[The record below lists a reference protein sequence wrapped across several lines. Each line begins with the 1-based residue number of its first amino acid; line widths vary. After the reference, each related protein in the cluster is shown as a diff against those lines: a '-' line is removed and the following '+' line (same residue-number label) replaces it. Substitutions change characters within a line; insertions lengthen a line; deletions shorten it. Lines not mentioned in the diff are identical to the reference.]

1 MALPQLLTRDDI
13 QSGLIHASEQCHQPD
28 AGLFG
33 PGSICWQLMRENLSS
48 LAQGRSLLLALSDS
62 RLSQLLGDSND
73 VVQRFHHTQVFL
85 LKLIF
90 GNLDQALLTL
100 DSPRMRRKTLF
111 DVDDSEALLYA
122 LTAWMDSCLMVYQE
136 VIEPLNSAHQ
146 ERLFEETMLLARVL
160 GIPEDRLPAHWH
172 AHRRWWNRRL
182 QHHGPISDRRRRLG
196 NQMIRE
202 EGYPGRL
209 PYGAYLPLASFQLP
223 EHLRQTFRLPQTG
236 LDSHRAY
243 QRHLNRLMELTR
255 KLPARLRY
263 QPAYHEASQRLSGRA
278 RADLATRLLN
288 RWWTGESDLVNS
300 GWSIPKVDRLP
311 SVSY

>member
-1 MALPQLLTRDDI
+1 MALPQLLTRDHI
-13 QSGLIHASEQCHQPD
+13 QTGLTQASEQCHQPD

-33 PGSICWQLMRENLSS
+33 PGSICWQLMRENLTC
-48 LAQGRSLLLALSDS
+48 LAHGRVILLALADS
-62 RLSQLLGDSND
+62 RLSQLLVDSHD
-73 VVQRFHHTQVFL
+73 LVQRLQHTQVFM
-85 LKLIF
+85 LKLVF

-111 DVDDSEALLYA
+111 DVDDSETLLYA
-122 LTAWMDSCLMVYQE
+122 LTAWMDSCLTVYQE

-146 ERLFEETMLLARVL
+146 ERLFEETMLLAQVM
-160 GIPEDRLPAHWH
+160 GIPEERRPTDWH
-172 AHRRWWNRRL
+172 AHRRWWQRRL
-182 QHHGPISDRRRRLG
+182 NHSGPVSDRRRRLG
-196 NQMIRE
+196 HELIRE
-202 EGYPGRL
+202 QGYPGRL
-209 PYGAYLPLASFQLP
+209 PYGQYLPLAAFQVP
-223 EHLRQTFRLPQTG
+223 EHLRQTFRLPPTG

-243 QRHLNRLMELTR
+243 QRHLSKLMEITR
-255 KLPARLRY
+255 RLPPRLRY
-263 QPAYHEASQRLSGRA
+263 QPAYHEASQRLNGRA

>member
-1 MALPQLLTRDDI
+1 MALPQLLTRDHI
-13 QSGLIHASEQCHQPD
+13 QAGLFQASEQCYQPD

-33 PGSICWQLMRENLSS
+33 PGSICWQLMRENLTS
-48 LAQGRSLLLALSDS
+48 LAHGRVVLLALADS
-62 RLSQLLGDSND
+62 RLSQLLADSHD
-73 VVQRFHHTQVFL
+73 LVQRLQHTQVFM
-85 LKLIF
+85 LKLVF

-111 DVDDSEALLYA
+111 DVDDSETLLYA
-122 LTAWMDSCLMVYQE
+122 LTAWMDSCLLVYQE

-146 ERLFEETMLLARVL
+146 ERLFEETMLLAQVM
-160 GIPEDRLPAHWH
+160 GIPENRRPADWH
-172 AHRRWWNRRL
+172 AYRRWWQRRL
-182 QHHGPISDRRRRLG
+182 NHSGPVSDRRRQLG
-196 NQMIRE
+196 HDLIRE
-202 EGYPGRL
+202 QGYPGRL
-209 PYGAYLPLASFQLP
+209 PYGPYLPLASFQIP

-243 QRHLNRLMELTR
+243 QKHLNRLMDITR
-255 KLPARLRY
+255 RLPPRLRF
-263 QPAYHEASQRLSGRA
+263 QPAYHEASQRLGGRA

-288 RWWTGESDLVNS
+288 RWWTGESDLVSS